1 MRGHRINLKPTKRI
15 VKLTST
21 TCSILACAI
30 RVSLEDVGHIR
41 RTQVVPARYACPK
54 AGVV

>member
-54 AGVV
+54 AGAV